1 LAVIAVA
8 GLTPLGCTTLINS
21 IEEAFMRRDGKVAIV
36 TGASSGIGQA
46 SAKALHQAGF
56 RVFGTSRRAVAS
68 TIEGITM
75 VTCDVTDEAS
85 VKAAVDKVLDMA
97 GRIDVLVNNAGT
109 GLLAGAEESSVNQAQ
124 ALFDVNLFGV
134 IRTTNAVLP
143 IMRQQKA
150 GRIVNIS
157 SVLGLIPAPFS
168 ALYSSTKHALEG
180 YSESLDHE
188 VRAFGIRICL
198 LEPAYTRSSFEQNM
212 LLPDRSLDAYVSARM
227 RSGAVM
233 QEVMKTADSPEVVAE
248 RVVEAATTASPRQR
262 YTCGKMARQVSVL
275 RRFVP
280 ARMFD
285 KSLRKQM
292 GLPA

>member
-1 LAVIAVA
+1 
-8 GLTPLGCTTLINS
+8 
-21 IEEAFMRRDGKVAIV
+21 MRQDGKVAIV
-36 TGASSGIGQA
+36 TGAATGIGQA
-46 SAKALHQAGF
+46 SAKALRQAGF
-56 RVFGTSRRAVAS
+56 RVFGTSRRAAAS
-68 TIEGITM
+68 IADGITM
-75 VTCDVTDEAS
+75 IPCDVTDDAS
-85 VKAAVDKVLDMA
+85 VKAVVDKVLDTA

-109 GLLAGAEESSVNQAQ
+109 GLLAAAEESSVQQAQ

-143 IMRQQKA
+143 VMRSQKA

-157 SVLGLIPAPFS
+157 SVMGLIPAPFS

-188 VRAFGIRICL
+188 VRTFGIRICL
-198 LEPAYTRSSFEQNM
+198 LEPAYTKTSFEQNM
-212 LLPDRSLDAYVSARM
+212 VLPDRSLDAYVSART
-227 RSGAVM
+227 RSGALM
-233 QEVMKTADSPEVVAE
+233 REIMKTADSPDIVADW
-248 RVVEAATTASPRQR
+248 VLEAVTTKSPRLR

-280 ARMFD
+280 ERMFD

>member
-1 LAVIAVA
+1 
-8 GLTPLGCTTLINS
+8 
-21 IEEAFMRRDGKVAIV
+21 
-36 TGASSGIGQA
+36 
-46 SAKALHQAGF
+46 
-56 RVFGTSRRAVAS
+56 VFGTSRRAVAG
-68 TIEGITM
+68 TLNGITM
-75 VTCDVTDEAS
+75 VTCDVTDDIS
-85 VKAAVDKVLDMA
+85 VKTAVDKVLDTT

-109 GLLAGAEESSVNQAQ
+109 GLLAGAEESSMNQAQ

-150 GRIVNIS
+150 GRIINIS

-188 VRAFGIRICL
+188 VRTFGIRICL
-198 LEPAYTRSSFEQNM
+198 LEPAYTRTSFVV
-212 LLPDRSLDAYVSARM
+212 LPDRSLDAYVSARM
-227 RSGAVM
+227 RSSAVM
-233 QEVMKTADSPEVVAE
+233 HEIMKTADSPDVVAE
-248 RVVEAATTASPRQR
+248 RVVEAATTSSPRQR
-262 YTCGKMARQVSVL
+262 YSCGKMARQVSIL

-280 ARMFD
+280 ERMFD

>member
-1 LAVIAVA
+1 
-8 GLTPLGCTTLINS
+8 
-21 IEEAFMRRDGKVAIV
+21 MRLDGKVAIV

-56 RVFGTSRRAVAS
+56 RVFGATRRAGAS
-68 TIEGITM
+68 TLEGITM
-75 VTCDVTDEAS
+75 VTCDVTDDAS
-85 VKAAVDKVLDMA
+85 VKAAVDKVLDA
-97 GRIDVLVNNAGT
+97 TGRIDILVNNAGT
-109 GLLAGAEESSVNQAQ
+109 GLLAGAEESSVDQAQ

-157 SVLGLIPAPFS
+157 SVLGLVPAPFS

-188 VRAFGIRICL
+188 VRTFGIRICL
-198 LEPAYTRSSFEQNM
+198 LEPAYTRSSFVQKM
-212 LLPDRSLDAYVSARM
+212 LLPDRSLDAYASARI

-248 RVVEAATTASPRQR
+248 RVVEAATTTSPRRR
-262 YTCGKMARQVSVL
+262 YTCGKVARQVSIL

-280 ARMFD
+280 EGMFD

-292 GLPA
+292 GLPT

>member
-1 LAVIAVA
+1 
-8 GLTPLGCTTLINS
+8 
-21 IEEAFMRRDGKVAIV
+21 MRRDGRVAIV
-36 TGASSGIGQA
+36 TGASTGIGQA

-56 RVFGTSRRAVAS
+56 RVFGTSRRAAAS
-68 TIEGITM
+68 TEGITM
-75 VTCDVTDEAS
+75 VTCDVTDDAS
-85 VKAAVDKVLDMA
+85 VKIAVDKVLDTT

-134 IRTTNAVLP
+134 VRTTNAVLP

-188 VRAFGIRICL
+188 VRTFGIRICL
-198 LEPAYTRSSFEQNM
+198 LEPAYTRTSFEQNM
-212 LLPDRSLDAYVSARM
+212 VLPDRSLDAYDSARM
-227 RSGAVM
+227 RFSAVM
-233 QEVMKTADSPEVVAE
+233 HEIMKTADSPEVVAE
-248 RVVEAATTASPRQR
+248 RVVEAATTTSPRRR

-280 ARMFD
+280 ERMFD

>member
-1 LAVIAVA
+1 
-8 GLTPLGCTTLINS
+8 
-21 IEEAFMRRDGKVAIV
+21 MRRDGKVAIV

-46 SAKALHQAGF
+46 SAKALRQAGF

-68 TIEGITM
+68 TLDGITM
-75 VTCDVTDEAS
+75 VTCDVTDDVS
-85 VKAAVDKVLDMA
+85 VKTVVDKVLDMT

-109 GLLAGAEESSVNQAQ
+109 GLLAGAEESSVSQAQ

-188 VRAFGIRICL
+188 VRTFGIRICL
-198 LEPAYTRSSFEQNM
+198 LEPAYTRTSFEQNM
-212 LLPDRSLDAYVSARM
+212 VLPDRSLDAYVSARM
-227 RSGAVM
+227 RSSAVM
-233 QEVMKTADSPEVVAE
+233 HEIMKTADSPDVVAE
-248 RVVEAATTASPRQR
+248 RVVEAATTSSPRQR
-262 YTCGKMARQVSVL
+262 YTCGKMARQVSIL

-280 ARMFD
+280 ERMFD

>member
-1 LAVIAVA
+1 
-8 GLTPLGCTTLINS
+8 
-21 IEEAFMRRDGKVAIV
+21 MRLDGKVAVV
-36 TGASSGIGQA
+36 TGASTGIGQA

-56 RVFGTSRRAVAS
+56 RVFGTSRRAVAN
-68 TIEGITM
+68 TLDGITM
-75 VTCDVTDEAS
+75 VTCDVTDDES
-85 VKAAVDKVLDMA
+85 VNAAVGKVLDA
-97 GRIDVLVNNAGT
+97 TGRIDVLVNNAGM
-109 GLLAGAEESSVNQAQ
+109 GLLGAAEESSIDQAQ
-124 ALFDVNLFGV
+124 ALFNVNLFGV

-143 IMRQQKA
+143 IMRNQKA

-157 SVLGLIPAPFS
+157 SVLGLIPAPLS

-212 LLPDRSLDAYVSARM
+212 LLPDRSLDAYVSART

-233 QEVMKTADSPEVVAE
+233 QEVMKTADSPDVVAE
-248 RVVEAATTASPRQR
+248 RVVEAATTTSPRRR
-262 YTCGKMARQVSVL
+262 YTCGKVARQVSVL

-280 ARMFD
+280 EGMFD

-292 GLPA
+292 GLPT

>member
-1 LAVIAVA
+1 
-8 GLTPLGCTTLINS
+8 
-21 IEEAFMRRDGKVAIV
+21 MRRDGKVAIV
-36 TGASSGIGQA
+36 TGASAGIGQA

-56 RVFGTSRRAVAS
+56 RVFGTSRRAGAS
-68 TIEGITM
+68 TID
-75 VTCDVTDEAS
+75 CDVTDDAS
-85 VKAAVDKVLDMA
+85 VTAAVDKVLGTT
-97 GRIDVLVNNAGT
+97 GRIDVLVNNAGI

-143 IMRQQKA
+143 IMRRQKA

-188 VRAFGIRICL
+188 VRTFGIRICL
-198 LEPAYTRSSFEQNM
+198 LEPAYTRTSFEQNM
-212 LLPDRSLDAYVSARM
+212 VLPDRSLDAYVSARM
-227 RSGAVM
+227 HSSAVM
-233 QEVMKTADSPEVVAE
+233 QEVMKSADSPEVVAE
-248 RVVEAATTASPRQR
+248 RVVEAATTTSPRRR
-262 YTCGKMARQVSVL
+262 YTCGKVARQVSVL